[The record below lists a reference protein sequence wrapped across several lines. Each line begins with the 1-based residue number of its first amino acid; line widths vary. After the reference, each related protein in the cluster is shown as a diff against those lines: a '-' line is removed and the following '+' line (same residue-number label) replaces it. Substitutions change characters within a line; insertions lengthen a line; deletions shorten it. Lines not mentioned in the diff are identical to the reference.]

1 MSLIAKLIFHK
12 KQNEKTDIFTF
23 YFKHS
28 KGLKFKAGQHG
39 LFILPGLYRPYPF
52 SISSSPDEDYVTIST
67 HVGSNSRYKNRLLQ
81 LEENDT
87 MLFVGPLFNFTFQ
100 KNIKE
105 YVFLAQGVGITPF
118 RSMLTY
124 AKDRALQID
133 TTLIHVESS
142 EHLFKSLTSS
152 VATTAIYPTSPEE
165 FKAAVVLQDPSKAF
179 YISGSPKFISA
190 TKKVLSEHGVLKR
203 NIKTDP
209 FYSL

>member
-1 MSLIAKLIFHK
+1 MSLIAKLVFYK

-52 SISSSPDEDYVTIST
+52 SISSSPDEEYVTIST
-67 HVGSNSRYKNRLLQ
+67 HVGSNSRYKNRLMQ
-81 LEENDT
+81 LREGDT
-87 MLFVGPLFNFTFQ
+87 MLFIGPVFNFTFQ
-100 KNIKE
+100 EDVKE

-124 AKDRALQID
+124 ARTRALAIN

-142 EHLFKSLTSS
+142 EHLFKPLTDAA
-152 VATTAIYPTSPEE
+152 ATTAIYPTSPEE
-165 FKAAVVLQDPSKAF
+165 FKAAVVLQDASKAF

-190 TKKVLSEHGVLKR
+190 TKQVLSEHGVSKR

>member
-1 MSLIAKLIFHK
+1 MSLVTKLHFFK
-12 KQNEKTDIFTF
+12 KQNEKTDVYTF
-23 YFKHS
+23 YFKPS
-28 KGLKFKAGQHG
+28 NGMKFKAGQHG

-67 HVGSNSRYKNRLLQ
+67 HVGSNSRYKNRLMQ
-81 LEENDT
+81 LEEGDT
-87 MLFVGPLFNFTFQ
+87 MLFVGPLFNFTFREDV
-100 KNIKE
+100 KE

-124 AKDRALQID
+124 ANSRALPIN

-142 EHLFKSLTSS
+142 EHLFKPLTNAA
-152 VATTAIYPTSPEE
+152 ATTAIYPTSPEE
-165 FKAAVVLQDPSKAF
+165 FKAAVLMQDVSKAF

-190 TKKVLSEHGVLKR
+190 TKKLLSEHGVLKR
-203 NIKTDP
+203 DIKTDP